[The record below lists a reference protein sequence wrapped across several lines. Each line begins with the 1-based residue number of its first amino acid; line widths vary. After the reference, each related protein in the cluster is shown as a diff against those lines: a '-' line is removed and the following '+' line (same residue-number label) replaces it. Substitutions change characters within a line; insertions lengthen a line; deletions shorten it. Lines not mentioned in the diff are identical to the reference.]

1 MILRNDMLGDNKPE
15 NRNLSVYDTA
25 IALAKLLGEYRGGD
39 VLVMDLRELN
49 GWTDF
54 FVIATVTSNTHLQGL
69 DRHIKEFSQEQGID
83 ILRLSP
89 RPKGWKATADDE
101 WRLIDL
107 GPIVIHLMT
116 AQARAFYELERLW
129 SAGAIVFQEN
139 IGSPVPTPKGGA

>member
-1 MILRNDMLGDNKPE
+1 MILKDDMLEDNKLE
-15 NRNLSVYDTA
+15 NQSLSVYDTA
-25 IALAKLLGEYRGGD
+25 IELGKLLREYRGGD

-69 DRHIKEFSQEQGID
+69 ERHIKEFSQEKGID

-89 RPKGWKATADDE
+89 RPRGWKASSDEE
-101 WRLIDL
+101 WRLIDF

-116 AQARAFYELERLW
+116 PKARTFYELERLW

-139 IGSPVPTPKGGA
+139 PANPSL